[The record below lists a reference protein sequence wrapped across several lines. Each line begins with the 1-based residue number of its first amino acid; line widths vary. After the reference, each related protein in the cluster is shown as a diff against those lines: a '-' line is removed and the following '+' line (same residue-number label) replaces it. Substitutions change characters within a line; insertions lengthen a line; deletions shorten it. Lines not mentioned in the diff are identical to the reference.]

1 MFFSLS
7 SLNNLQIRAMLVLWF
22 RWICPGGLWEAVK
35 AVRIKGDDCCV
46 AEDVNHLGRT
56 GKPSLLANSR
66 SSSDVA
72 VVSFELFLQRSVQ
85 NTHTKCH
92 LPTSFHTTFCQFRT
106 CTNLSFI
113 LVKLFPIIFIRG
125 RHCVLQF
132 FQRRL
137 LYRAFPQCIR

>member
-1 MFFSLS
+1 M
-7 SLNNLQIRAMLVLWF
+7 VLWL

-35 AVRIKGDDCCV
+35 AVCSKCDDCCV
-46 AEDVNHLGRT
+46 AEDVHHPGWT

-66 SSSDVA
+66 SQSDVA
-72 VVSFELFLQRSVQ
+72 VVSFELSPQRSVYRM
-85 NTHTKCH
+85 HIKCH
-92 LPTSFHTTFCQFRT
+92 LPSSFYTTFYQFRS
-106 CTNLSFI
+106 CTNLSFM

-125 RHCVLQF
+125 RHFLLQF